1 MKGPANKINVHCFSV
16 RIPARMSGEPLPVR
30 KLVLP
35 WGTSQ
40 AIDGPVVLDESS
52 VRSFSATQIAQGWDR
67 VALDYEHNTVPG
79 TPAYKESQEPREVSA
94 FGIPTLVPGEG
105 LYLDALEWTPGGI
118 KSVANFCDISPALTF
133 QPGTRTVQGLHSAAL
148 CRAGA
153 IAGLRAFSVEIAAG
167 NADVRARPSLPKPT
181 QGTNP
186 MERTVLL
193 ALLGLADSATDDQM
207 MAAAKTLGT
216 TLKGTS
222 EIEAMSAELKDIK
235 AKVVTFSAT
244 GDAHK
249 SGIEEIAKRLEK
261 AEGVIVTFSA
271 ERMAQERNDVIMGA
285 AREGKVL
292 PFSAEA
298 LKTVDLATLREV
310 AKNTPATV
318 PLEQRTHAVETFSA
332 DNRAAAGDPGVTAK
346 VAAMFGRKPEDL
358 VKAGV

>member
-1 MKGPANKINVHCFSV
+1 MKAPAGKINVHCFSV
-16 RIPARMSGEPLPVR
+16 RIPARMSGDPLPVR

-40 AIDGPVVLDESS
+40 AIDGPVTLDDSS
-52 VRSFSATQIAQGWDR
+52 VRYFSATQQAQGWDR
-67 VALDYEHNTVPG
+67 VALDYEHNTLPG
-79 TPAYKESQEPREVSA
+79 TPAHKESKEPRDVAA
-94 FGIPTLVPGEG
+94 FGVPTLVPGEG
-105 LYLDALEWTPGGI
+105 LYLETLEWTPGGV
-118 KSVANFCDISPALTF
+118 KSVANYCDISPAICF
-133 QPGTRTVQGLHSAAL
+133 VPGTRTVQGLHSTAL

-153 IAGLRAFSVEIAAG
+153 IAGLRAFSVEIAATT
-167 NADVRARPSLPKPT
+167 ADVRARHALPKSN
-181 QGTNP
+181 QGTHT

-216 TLKGTS
+216 TLQGACEVS
-222 EIEAMSAELKDIK
+222 AMSAELKDLQTKI
-235 AKVVTFSAT
+235 VTFSAT

-271 ERMAQERNDVIMGA
+271 ERAAQERADVIQAA

-292 PFSAEA
+292 PFSVEA

-318 PLEQRTHAVETFSA
+318 PLEQRTHNVEAFSA
-332 DNRAAAGDPGVTAK
+332 DNRTAAGDPGVTAK

-358 VKAGV
+358 TKLGV

>member
-1 MKGPANKINVHCFSV
+1 MKGPASKINVHCFSV
-16 RIPARMSGEPLPVR
+16 RIPARLSGDPLPVR

-40 AIDGPVVLDESS
+40 AIDGPVTLDDSS
-52 VRSFSATQIAQGWDR
+52 VRVFSATQKARGWDR
-67 VALDYEHNTVPG
+67 VALDYEHNTVAG
-79 TPAYKESQEPREVSA
+79 TPAHKETTEPREVAA
-94 FGIPTLVPGEG
+94 FGVPTLVPGEG

-118 KSVANFCDISPALTF
+118 KSVANFCDLSPAICF
-133 QPGTRTVQGLHSAAL
+133 IPGTRTVQGMHSTAL

-153 IAGLRAFSVEIAAG
+153 IAGLRAFSVDIADE
-167 NADVRARPSLPKPT
+167 ADESTTNQGSLT
-181 QGTNP
+181 
-186 MERTVLL
+186 MEHKVLL
-193 ALLGLADSATDDQM
+193 ALLGLGDTASDDQM
-207 MAAAKTLGT
+207 LGAAKNIGTLLASAG
-216 TLKGTS
+216 S
-222 EIEAMSAELKDIK
+222 ISAMSAEIKDLQSKI
-235 AKVVTFSAT
+235 VTFSAT

-271 ERMAQERNDVIMGA
+271 ERVAQERADVIAQA

-298 LKTVDLATLREV
+298 IKSVDLATLREV

-318 PLEQRTHAVETFSA
+318 PLEQRTHNVEAFSA
-332 DNRAAAGDPGVTAK
+332 DNRAAAGDPGITAK

-358 VKAGV
+358 TKLGV

>member
-1 MKGPANKINVHCFSV
+1 MKAPAGKINVHCFSV
-16 RIPARMSGEPLPVR
+16 RIPARMSGDPLPVR

-40 AIDGPVVLDESS
+40 AIDGPVTLDDSS
-52 VRSFSATQIAQGWDR
+52 VRYFSATQQAQGWDR

-79 TPAYKESQEPREVSA
+79 TPAHKESKEPRDVAA
-94 FGIPTLVPGEG
+94 FGVPTLVPGEG
-105 LYLDALEWTPGGI
+105 LYLDALEWTPGGV
-118 KSVANFCDISPALTF
+118 KSVANYCDLSPAICF
-133 QPGTRTVQGLHSAAL
+133 VPGTRTVQGMHSTAL

-153 IAGLRAFSVEIAAG
+153 IAGLRAFSVEIAT
-167 NADVRARPSLPKPT
+167 PQPT
-181 QGTNP
+181 QGTHT

-193 ALLGLADSATDDQM
+193 ALLGLADSASDDQLLT
-207 MAAAKTLGT
+207 AAKSVGT
-216 TLKGTS
+216 TLQGAS
-222 EIEAMSAELKDIK
+222 NISAMSAELKDLQTKI
-235 AKVVTFSAT
+235 VTFSAT

-271 ERMAQERNDVIMGA
+271 ERAAKERADVIQAA

-292 PFSAEA
+292 PFSTEA
-298 LKTVDLATLREV
+298 LKTVDIATLREV

-318 PLEQRTHAVETFSA
+318 PLEQRTHAVESFSA

-358 VKAGV
+358 TKLGV